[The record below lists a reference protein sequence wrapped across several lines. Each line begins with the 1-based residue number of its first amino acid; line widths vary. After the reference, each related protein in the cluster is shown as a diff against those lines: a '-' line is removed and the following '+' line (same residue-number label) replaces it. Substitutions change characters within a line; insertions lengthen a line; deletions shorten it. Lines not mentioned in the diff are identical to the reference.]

1 MLILFEP
8 LLCLLV
14 GFPVQS
20 GPEVRL
26 LYRRQVI
33 VVRTLREGEQK
44 VIRGHSPAVFSSQ
57 RAGGATASIH
67 SDTHRDKRPHNNRCR
82 LVFLWRGHP
91 RCWPPEP
98 RGSPSPWQQ
107 PEIAE
112 DTDVQLQLILGFIT
126 ELDVIYKQFIG
137 SFLPA
142 AGRLGNITP
151 PADVT
156 QQTYDWSPF
165 SNNKPTGILR
175 TRVSPANCL
184 ISSRATAPST
194 EHVFLF
200 LLNIPT
206 VHVFHVIR

>member
-1 MLILFEP
+1 MRVLILSEP

-33 VVRTLREGEQK
+33 VVRTLRESEQK

-67 SDTHRDKRPHNNRCR
+67 SDTHRYKRPHNNRCR
-82 LVFLWRGHP
+82 LVFLWRGHL
-91 RCWPPEP
+91 RCWPPGR

-112 DTDVQLQLILGFIT
+112 DTDVQLQLILVFIT
-126 ELDVIYKQFIG
+126 ELDVLQ
-137 SFLPA
+137 L
-142 AGRLGNITP
+142 
-151 PADVT
+151 ADWT
-156 QQTYDWSPF
+156 TSLLQLTSH
-165 SNNKPTGILR
+165 SKPTPGALFPI
-175 TRVSPANCL
+175 
-184 ISSRATAPST
+184 ISEQ
-194 EHVFLF
+194 EHSGEEF
-200 LLNIPT
+200 LLPT
-206 VHVFHVIR
+206 V